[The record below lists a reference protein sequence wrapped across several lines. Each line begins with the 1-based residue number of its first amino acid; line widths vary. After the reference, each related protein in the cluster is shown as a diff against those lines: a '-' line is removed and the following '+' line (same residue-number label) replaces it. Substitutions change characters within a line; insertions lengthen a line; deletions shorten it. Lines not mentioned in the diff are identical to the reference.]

1 MMTYDFAS
9 ELALIS
15 DETLRGMVRDYMNES
30 VPAYFWHIGASSSG
44 KYHPCFSQGEGGLVR
59 HTRAVVM
66 FLDELMRMSS
76 YAYMKQEYKDYAFAA
91 AIIHDT
97 CKYGMGDEMDKGAY
111 KEHDKNAAAA
121 FEAFCLERGYRVSEF
136 LLGAVRAHMGQWA
149 GDPADRPF
157 TNIDRAVHMADY
169 MASRS
174 FIDIPALH
182 ED

>member
-1 MMTYDFAS
+1 MMNYDFAS
-9 ELALIS
+9 ELTLIS

-66 FLDELMRMSS
+66 FLNELMQMSS
-76 YAYMKQEYKDYAFAA
+76 YACMKQEYKDYAFAA

-97 CKYGMGDEMDKGAY
+97 CKYGMSDEMDKSAF
-111 KEHDKNAAAA
+111 KAHDKNAASA
-121 FEAFCLERGYRVSEF
+121 FEVFCLERGYRTSEL

-157 TNIDRAVHMADY
+157 TSIDHAVHMADY

-174 FIDIPALH
+174 FIDIPSLH
-182 ED
+182 EG

>member
-9 ELALIS
+9 ELSHIS
-15 DETLRGMVRDYMNES
+15 DETLRNLVRDYMNDE
-30 VPAYFWHIGASSSG
+30 VPAYFWTIGASSSG

-66 FLDELMRMSS
+66 FLDELMKMST
-76 YAYMKQEYKDYAFAA
+76 YAYMKQEYKDYAYAA

-97 CKYGMGDEMDKGAY
+97 CKYGMGAEMDKSAY
-111 KEHDKNAAAA
+111 MEHDKNAAKL
-121 FEAFCLERGYRVSEF
+121 FEAYCMERGYRVSEF
-136 LLGAVRAHMGQWA
+136 LLGAVRSHMGQWA
-149 GDPADRPF
+149 GDKEDRPF

-169 MASRS
+169 MASRN

-182 ED
+182 E